1 MRSAKARG
9 GGAARAHTNEV
20 AEVRDVVNVG
30 QGACDEDV
38 SLARLREDGGLL
50 GGMVHRVCACGQRE
64 RAVPGDPFACKA
76 RCATLYAS
84 LTRPMCFVEI
94 SRSSRFARTLP
105 SAHSSAGR
113 TVCTA
118 RRVRRGDAAP
128 APGRL
133 VLCGRRL
140 FRLILHN
147 RCVSVNRRTP
157 RMARRASALSLWT
170 CHATPIGARTS
181 CKHDRLRRV
190 VSFPCG
196 NHFFATC
203 VAVLGARPCE
213 NSILCSVVILHRAL
227 PDALRA
233 SARIAPLLC
242 ASSRRRRTADAAR
255 HSCAQGCRL
264 GLAIID
270 RSHGTGRTDIP
281 RRDTISIGTP
291 SVLCGRPLR
300 CG

>member
-1 MRSAKARG
+1 MRTGLIRVERQSSPREIARDAPSRGPWSRWQCRTRQCRKCRPRCGPSGGSSAHRHRRRERNLMRSAKARG

-38 SLARLREDGGLL
+38 SLAGLREDGGLL

-105 SAHSSAGR
+105 AAHSSAGR

-133 VLCGRRL
+133 VLWGRRP
-140 FRLILHN
+140 FRAHSTQ
-147 RCVSVNRRTP
+147 SVR
-157 RMARRASALSLWT
+157 
-170 CHATPIGARTS
+170 
-181 CKHDRLRRV
+181 
-190 VSFPCG
+190 
-196 NHFFATC
+196 
-203 VAVLGARPCE
+203 
-213 NSILCSVVILHRAL
+213 
-227 PDALRA
+227 
-233 SARIAPLLC
+233 
-242 ASSRRRRTADAAR
+242 
-255 HSCAQGCRL
+255 
-264 GLAIID
+264 
-270 RSHGTGRTDIP
+270 
-281 RRDTISIGTP
+281 
-291 SVLCGRPLR
+291 
-300 CG
+300 